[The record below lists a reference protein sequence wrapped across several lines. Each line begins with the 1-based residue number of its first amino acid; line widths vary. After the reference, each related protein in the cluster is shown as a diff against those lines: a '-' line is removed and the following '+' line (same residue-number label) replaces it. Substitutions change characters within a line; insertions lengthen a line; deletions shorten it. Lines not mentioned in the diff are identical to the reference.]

1 MERHDAYY
9 RQYVQILREELRP
22 ATGCTEPIAIA
33 YAAAKARSVLGALP
47 DRVLVEVSGNIIKN
61 VKSVVV
67 PHTGGLRG
75 IPAAAAAGIVA
86 GDAEA
91 QLEVL
96 SAMTEEQSAAISPFL
111 KVVPVEVRHADT
123 PYIFDI
129 QVTVFHG
136 PDSAQV
142 RLVGHHTNVVSVRR
156 DGQVLLE
163 REISEGS
170 GSLHR
175 PQLPDGGGHRG
186 LCRLSFHGGRGGGA
200 GAADP
205 V

>member
-1 MERHDAYY
+1 MDKQSRTYQA
-9 RQYVQILREELRP
+9 YVQILKEELIP
-22 ATGCTEPIAIA
+22 AMGCTEPIAIA

-96 SAMTEEQSAAISPFL
+96 SAMTEAQSAAISPFRPPCCRFTPTCSQYALEAIEKYGAL
-111 KVVPVEVRHADT
+111 KGGWLAFRRILRCNP
-123 PYIFDI
+123 
-129 QVTVFHG
+129 FHK
-136 PDSAQV
+136 
-142 RLVGHHTNVVSVRR
+142 
-156 DGQVLLE
+156 
-163 REISEGS
+163 
-170 GSLHR
+170 
-175 PQLPDGGGHRG
+175 GGY
-186 LCRLSFHGGRGGGA
+186 
-200 GAADP
+200 DP
-205 V
+205 VP